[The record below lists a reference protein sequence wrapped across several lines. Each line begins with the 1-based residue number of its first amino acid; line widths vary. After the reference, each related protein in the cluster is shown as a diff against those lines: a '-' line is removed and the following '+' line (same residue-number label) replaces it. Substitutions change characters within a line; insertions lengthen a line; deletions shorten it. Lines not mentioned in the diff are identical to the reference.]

1 MYEIVEQLVAMD
13 ATERCALYQQRRQ
26 KMLSEKIDCAKFL
39 TYFIESYPQSVDA
52 VRTADMSFWE
62 KFK

>member
-26 KMLSEKIDCAKFL
+26 KMLSEKIDCAKVLALWARLLPNLFH
-39 TYFIESYPQSVDA
+39 
-52 VRTADMSFWE
+52 R
-62 KFK
+62 